1 MDPQRYSAR
10 GVAEIFFET
19 VSQRR
24 GFGIF
29 GAMDVN
35 QLLANNRAWAER
47 TRTSDPGFFDRLAE
61 QQNPKYLWI
70 GCSDSR
76 VPANQITGLV
86 PGEIFV
92 HRNVSNIAHP
102 TDVNLMSVLEYA
114 VDVLKVEHVLVVGH
128 YGCGGIR
135 AALSGRLPGIADFWL
150 ESVREL
156 ARNRRDELSRLEG
169 RALENRLCELNVAEQ
184 VHTLS
189 HSGILQGAWERGQKL
204 SIHGWIYGVENGLIK
219 DLGVSLEG
227 PPAED

>member
-1 MDPQRYSAR
+1 
-10 GVAEIFFET
+10 
-19 VSQRR
+19 
-24 GFGIF
+24 
-29 GAMDVN
+29 MDVQN
-35 QLLANNRAWAER
+35 LLENNRAWAER
-47 TRTSDPGFFDRLAE
+47 TRASDPGFFDRLAG

-128 YGCGGIR
+128 YGCGGIH

-150 ESVREL
+150 EPVREI
-156 ARNRRDELSRLEG
+156 ARKRRKELSKLEG
-169 RALENRLCELNVAEQ
+169 RALEDRVCELNVISQ
-184 VHTLS
+184 VHTLT
-189 HSGILQGAWERGQKL
+189 HSGIVQSAWDRGQKL
-204 SIHGWIYGVENGLIK
+204 SIHGWVYHLDDGIIH
-219 DLGVSLEG
+219 DLGVSIDASPEAG
-227 PPAED
+227 

>member
-1 MDPQRYSAR
+1 MNVQ
-10 GVAEIFFET
+10 
-19 VSQRR
+19 
-24 GFGIF
+24 
-29 GAMDVN
+29 N
-35 QLLANNRAWAER
+35 LLEKNRAWAER
-47 TRTSDPGFFDRLAE
+47 TRATDPGFFNRLAE

-76 VPANQITGLV
+76 VPANQITGLM

-102 TDVNLMSVLEYA
+102 TDINLMSVLEYA
-114 VDVLKVEHVLVVGH
+114 VDVLRVEHVLVVGH

-156 ARNRRDELSRLEG
+156 ARHRREELAGLEG
-169 RALENRLCELNVAEQ
+169 KSLEDRVCELNVAEQ

-189 HSGILQGAWERGQKL
+189 HSGILQSAWERGQKL
-204 SIHGWIYGVENGLIK
+204 SVHGWIYGVHDGLIN
-219 DLGVSLEG
+219 DLGVTIEG
-227 PPAED
+227 PPDGG

>member
-1 MDPQRYSAR
+1 MNVQ
-10 GVAEIFFET
+10 
-19 VSQRR
+19 
-24 GFGIF
+24 
-29 GAMDVN
+29 N
-35 QLLANNRAWAER
+35 LLENNRAWAER
-47 TRTSDPGFFDRLAE
+47 TRTSDPGFFDRLAD

-135 AALSGRLPGIADFWL
+135 AALAGRLPGIADFWL
-150 ESVREL
+150 EPVREL
-156 ARNRRDELSRLEG
+156 ARKRRKELSKLEG
-169 RALENRLCELNVAEQ
+169 RALEDRVCELNVASQ

-189 HSGILQGAWERGQKL
+189 HSGILQSAWERGQKL
-204 SIHGWIYGVENGLIK
+204 SIHGWIYRVDDGIIH
-219 DLGVSLEG
+219 DLDVTTDA
-227 PPAED
+227 PPDAG